1 MLKTSTLKNGMKVI
15 RLPRAGNI
23 VTVGF
28 VVHSGCSV
36 EANGTFTP
44 GISQLIERLFWCGT
58 DKHPSRRQ
66 LNRALESMGGNYFSL
81 TNQEFSEYY
90 ITVPAEHQFK
100 AITMMAEIIQ
110 HSHFDERD
118 MENEK
123 QFVIERARNYELDS
137 GFDFSPLAVS
147 NVYQGYG
154 YSMPVYGEMETVMGI
169 KQEEICEYLARQY
182 IPENTQLVI
191 AGNIDGKQTTEL
203 INQEWSFWNPKP
215 RPTVALKR
223 FPIED
228 VRERLPSVVYKQ
240 RGLPETQIVCGFLLD
255 EGSEPRI
262 LRETSPEARAAL
274 DIDKLTD
281 RNLDEWAHLLLLN
294 TILGQGLSSRLWL
307 RGVEE
312 EMLFDKVFSQLIRF
326 SRSSYLQIQGTAD
339 NNQFTF
345 ALESILSVVDQLK
358 KTPVSINEIT
368 KAKEALKGR
377 IIMEHEDLLTATVWQ
392 VENLIASD
400 LTFEV
405 TDLLEKIK
413 HIDVAAIRAVAE
425 HLFCKDRFFLTTLGT
440 AKETSIVDKL
450 IVKYL

>member
-1 MLKTSTLKNGMKVI
+1 MLKTTVLKNGLTVM
-15 RLPRAGNI
+15 RLPRPGNI

-36 EANGTFTP
+36 EFGGNCTP
-44 GISQLIERLFWCGT
+44 GLSHLTERLFWCGT

-66 LNRALESMGGNYFSL
+66 LNRALESMGGNYYSL

-100 AITMMAEIIQ
+100 AISMMAEIIQ

-118 MENEK
+118 IENEK
-123 QFVIERARNYELDS
+123 QFVIERARAYETDS

-147 NVYQGYG
+147 NIYQGYG
-154 YSMPVYGEMETVMGI
+154 YSMPVYGEMETVMAI
-169 KQEEICEYLARQY
+169 NRDEIMDYLARQY
-182 IPENTQLVI
+182 LPQNSSFVI
-191 AGNIDGKQTTEL
+191 AGNIDGKQTTDL

-215 RPTVALKR
+215 KQTHVLKR
-223 FPIED
+223 FPVED
-228 VRERLPSVVYKQ
+228 VRERLPSVVYRQ
-240 RGLPETQIVCGFLLD
+240 RGLPETQIICGFLLD

-262 LRETSPEARAAL
+262 FRETSPEAQATL
-274 DIDKLTD
+274 DMAKVTEK
-281 RNLDEWAHLLLLN
+281 NLNEWAHYLLLN

-307 RGVEE
+307 KGVEE

-345 ALESILSVVDQLK
+345 ALESILATLDQLK

-392 VENLIASD
+392 VENLVAST

-405 TDLLEKIK
+405 SDILDKVK
-413 HIDVAAIRAVAE
+413 NIDAPSLRMIANS
-425 HLFCKDRFFLTTLGT
+425 LFCKDRFFLTTLGT

-450 IVKYL
+450 IAKYL